1 MFRVIVPDLEWSL
14 GGLLEAVT
22 AEGRARRRGRLAR
35 KGLHSHFVPLAS
47 CGLISGSAAVSGD
60 RRSRKGVPVSLSVDD
75 LPVVTTGRIPGLYL
89 HKLGAAV
96 PSWLPVVVPA
106 LLSGSCD

>member
-1 MFRVIVPDLEWSL
+1 MEASWRLSL
-14 GGLLEAVT
+14 QRAGRGGEV
-22 AEGRARRRGRLAR
+22 GSPG

-96 PSWLPVVVPA
+96 PSWLPAVVPA